1 MRAGLAVRGLGFRYR
16 SGFALDAVDLQ
27 VAAGEFC
34 VLLGP
39 NGAGKSTLVCL
50 LTRLF
55 SPSAGEVFIGGHPL
69 SRAPGPALAGLGV
82 VFQQTTLDLDLSVI
96 QNLRY
101 AASLHGL
108 AGRRAAGRIEEELRR
123 IGLWEGRDQPARRLS
138 GGNRRKVELAR
149 ALLHRPAVL
158 ICDEPTVGLDL
169 PSRRA
174 LVAHVRALCRDDG
187 LAVLWTTHLLDEV
200 EPDDRVAL
208 IRAGRLRAAGRAA
221 ELMEATGTGDME
233 AAFGALAG
241 GEAPFGPGTGGK
253 APFGPGTEVEAPFG
267 AGAGGEAS

>member
-1 MRAGLAVRGLGFRYR
+1 MRAGLSLRGLGFRY
-16 SGFALDAVDLQ
+16 SGGGFALDGVDLD
-27 VAAGEFC
+27 VEAGEFC

-69 SRAPGPALAGLGV
+69 SRAARPALAGLGV
-82 VFQQTTLDLDLSVI
+82 VFQQTTLDLDLGVL

-108 AGRRAAGRIEEELRR
+108 AGRRAAARIEEELRR

-138 GGNRRKVELAR
+138 GGNRRKLELAR
-149 ALLHRPAVL
+149 ALLHRPSVL

-174 LVAHVRALCRDDG
+174 LVAHVRALCRDEG

-200 EPDDRVAL
+200 EPGDRVAL
-208 IRAGRLRAAGRAA
+208 IRAGRLRADGRAA
-221 ELMEATGTGDME
+221 ALMEATGTGDME
-233 AAFGALAG
+233 AAFGAL
-241 GEAPFGPGTGGK
+241 TGG
-253 APFGPGTEVEAPFG
+253 GV
-267 AGAGGEAS
+267 S